1 MSTDEGRQKPLVL
14 LVDDFSDTRSMY
26 AEFLS
31 FSGFDVAEAGD
42 GQEAVDQT
50 VALRP
55 SLVVMDLSLPGLS
68 GSEATRRIRNDPRTA
83 AIPVLVVSGHT
94 GSEIDEARSAGCT
107 DVLVKPCA
115 PDELV
120 ARIEATLRR

>member
-1 MSTDEGRQKPLVL
+1 MSTDPLPQKPLVL

-31 FSGFDVAEAGD
+31 YCGFDVAEADD
-42 GQEAVDQT
+42 GLKAVEQT

-55 SLVVMDLSLPGLS
+55 SLVVMDLSLPYLS
-68 GSEATRRIRNDPRTA
+68 GTEATRRIRADPRTA

-94 GSEIDEARSAGCT
+94 GSEIEEARSAGCT
-107 DVLVKPCA
+107 DVLVKPCP

-120 ARIEATLRR
+120 ARIQATLAR